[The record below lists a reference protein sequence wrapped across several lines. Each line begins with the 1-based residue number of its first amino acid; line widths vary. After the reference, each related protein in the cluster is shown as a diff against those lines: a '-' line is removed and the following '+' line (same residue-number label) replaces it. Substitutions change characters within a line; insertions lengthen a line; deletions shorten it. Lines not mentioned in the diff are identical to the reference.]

1 MSNDDINQE
10 STLSVKTPWGSLV
23 KSQAIQSS
31 LTSLRVDLN
40 AINKRINELEKVKT
54 SNSSPLPSLPSPM
67 NDAAIKTLSQKLDS
81 LMTEIKTLDQRLTT
95 LENTKTQGTNNN
107 LASDPVTRV
116 LSSFET
122 RIVQVENRMRDLDSK
137 FEKFSSKTLQILEQL
152 RKGSF

>member
-1 MSNDDINQE
+1 
-10 STLSVKTPWGSLV
+10 
-23 KSQAIQSS
+23 
-31 LTSLRVDLN
+31 
-40 AINKRINELEKVKT
+40 
-54 SNSSPLPSLPSPM
+54 M